1 MSIPAPDDRNEAARA
16 RPAET
21 SAERSAVLAVRGGDR
36 EAFGQLVELYQRRLF
51 GLSLMMVRD
60 PSGAEE
66 VTQDAFVRAFT
77 HLDLYDARRPFYPWI
92 ATIAVRLAQTWLRRH
107 ARVAKREG
115 TALDEELEPAAAS
128 DPLGELIT
136 DESGR
141 RLWRSVAAL
150 PSGERTAAF
159 LYYRQEMKVKEIAHA
174 LGVTSGT
181 VKTLLFR
188 ARRKLRSTM
197 DDAGHARQLERS
209 ARAQREPKASCP
221 GHSTIRGGGA
231 PRHGKEIPT

>member
-1 MSIPAPDDRNEAARA
+1 MSL
-16 RPAET
+16 AE
-21 SAERSAVLAVRGGDR
+21 SAVRSAVRAVRRGDR
-36 EAFGQLVELYQRRLF
+36 EAFSVLVELHQRRLF
-51 GLSLMMVRD
+51 GLTLMMVRD

-77 HLDLYDARRPFYPWI
+77 HLDRFDERRPFYPWL

-107 ARVAKREG
+107 ARVTTREG
-115 TALDEELEPAAAS
+115 TALDPELDPAETT

-136 DESGR
+136 DETGR

-150 PSGERTAAF
+150 PSGERTAAV
-159 LYYRQEMKVKEIAHA
+159 LYYRQEMKVSDIARA

-188 ARRKLRSTM
+188 ARRRLRRTLG
-197 DDAGHARQLERS
+197 AA
-209 ARAQREPKASCP
+209 
-221 GHSTIRGGGA
+221 GGA
-231 PRHGKEIPT
+231 PHREEPT